1 MTYATTAVVN
11 RGFED
16 TIAATRSAL
25 GEQGFGVLTE
35 IDMAATL
42 KAKLGVDLPR
52 QVILGACNPP
62 LAHRALQAEASIG
75 LLLPCNVVVHELD
88 AGHSGVEALDPEVM
102 VGVTGNA
109 ALADVAAD
117 AATRLRAVLTAVA
130 GDGAQAA

>member
-88 AGHSGVEALDPEVM
+88 AGHSRVEALDPEVM